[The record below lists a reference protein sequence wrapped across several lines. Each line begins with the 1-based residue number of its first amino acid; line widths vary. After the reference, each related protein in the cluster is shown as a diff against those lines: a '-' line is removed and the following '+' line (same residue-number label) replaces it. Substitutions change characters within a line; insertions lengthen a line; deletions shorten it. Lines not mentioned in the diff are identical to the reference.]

1 MTNQVFKFLLII
13 FSLAFSSCS
22 TYKQI
27 PYFQDLSLSGPVD
40 ENIANFSPT
49 KIQKDDVLG
58 IYISSLNPETASAF
72 NGKLNRLNGN
82 NEDYNVN
89 NPINPFEGYL
99 VDEKGE
105 IQVPVLGMVKVKGL
119 TTSQVMELIKE
130 KLQDYLKQPSV
141 NVRILNFK
149 VSVLGDVAR
158 PDVYPVRAERI
169 TLLEA
174 LSLAGDLNI
183 TAKRK
188 NVLLIR
194 EQEGKRQ
201 YIPIDLNSKALFTSD
216 YYYLKS
222 NDVVYVQPDKTKFA
236 PHDIGY
242 RNATLI
248 VSALSV
254 VAIALSTVYR

>member
-1 MTNQVFKFLLII
+1 MANKLLQFII
-13 FSLAFSSCS
+13 LILSLLFTSCG

-40 ENIANFSPT
+40 ESIANFSPI

-58 IYISSLNPETASAF
+58 IYISSLNPEASSAF

-82 NEDYNVN
+82 NEDYNVT

-105 IQVPVLGMVKVKGL
+105 IQIPVLGTIKVLGL
-119 TTSQVMELIKE
+119 TTSVVRDNIKQQLE
-130 KLQDYLKQPSV
+130 KYLKQPSV
-141 NVRILNFK
+141 NVRIVNFK

-158 PDVYPVRAERI
+158 PDVYPIKNERI
-169 TLLEA
+169 TVLEA

-194 EQEGKRQ
+194 EQDSKRQ

-216 YYYLKS
+216 YYYLRS
-222 NDVVYVQPDKTKFA
+222 NDVLYVQADKTKYA

-242 RNATLI
+242 RNLTLI
-248 VSALSV
+248 VAALSV